1 MYLPSIPCAAGNS
14 VQTQGGGLGCA
25 SCWGLGCL
33 PACAKGMPVGTRCS
47 CGTGLGL
54 FDSGMDYTQ
63 WGIGEYAA
71 ILGGAYLLFSV
82 FFTTKQGVAAARAL
96 PGKRR
101 RSKAARLRAQ
111 AKELSKA

>member
-1 MYLPSIPCAAGNS
+1 MYLQSIPCAAGNS
-14 VQTQGGGLGCA
+14 VQTQGGLGCA
-25 SCWGLGCL
+25 GLC
-33 PACAKGMPVGTRCS
+33 
-47 CGTGLGL
+47 CGGNCGLGL
-54 FDSGMDYTQ
+54 FDSGLDYTQ

-82 FFTTKQGVAAARAL
+82 FFTTKQGVTAARAL

-101 RSKAARLRAQ
+101 RSRAARLRAQ